1 MYRSFSTTASGGA
14 ETAAMSN
21 MIARFILTSLYSRFE
36 NPHLSLQ
43 EPIIRERA
51 LQKPIED
58 KRSRDTESNG
68 VYARSAR
75 WTCGSALMR
84 PNAQVKPHE
93 QAARG
98 TTYVHFGFGIA
109 RRKPAACSCRLEP
122 LVGRRLS
129 CLWTSPRK
137 TTVPDTFVSPHLC
150 FTPLFH
156 PFVSPLFRCLFYVP
170 LTDADLLVSGA
181 SSVILHAIRLLPF
194 LCRLMQIRPE
204 SCRCKRKS
212 ALSSGDMLAISG

>member
-1 MYRSFSTTASGGA
+1 M
-14 ETAAMSN
+14 
-21 MIARFILTSLYSRFE
+21 
-36 NPHLSLQ
+36 H
-43 EPIIRERA
+43 
-51 LQKPIED
+51 KPIED
-58 KRSRDTESNG
+58 KQSWDTGSNA
-68 VYARSAR
+68 VNALSER
-75 WTCGSALMR
+75 WTCGSALMS
-84 PNAQVKPHE
+84 PNDKGNP
-93 QAARG
+93 AATSGARNERRS
-98 TTYVHFGFGIA
+98 TQPNSLA